1 MPSDSMGGPEKRHGD
16 VIAGERDCLRE
27 LAISVTWSS
36 A

>member
-16 VIAGERDCLRE
+16 VIAGERDRLRE